1 MQRVQQAQAEAQRY
15 REDNKALQA
24 DVVVAKQRIDEI
36 AAQANGKIDS
46 ANERIRTLRKERD
59 AAQKEADRL
68 RGAGERLVS
77 RQEEC
82 RRERQELAEQK
93 EALLRIV
100 EDLHQTC
107 KAAGMTNAGRHS
119 IKEPPLRSV
128 RAVGRPIHPHTCPHV
143 CAYIH
148 MARAPVCAK
157 RPI

>member
-1 MQRVQQAQAEAQRY
+1 AEAQRY

-119 IKEPPLRSV
+119 IKDIGDLTASYRL
-128 RAVGRPIHPHTCPHV
+128 A
-143 CAYIH
+143 
-148 MARAPVCAK
+148 
-157 RPI
+157 